1 MKINISKTVLVFFY
15 VLLFTSISFP
25 QTIGKIFSK
34 MEADSL
40 FGNVIDSISIN
51 QSELNSLLNK
61 TENYIMFQINKGKLI
76 ILGDGRNVLYPV
88 GKNVNSDEVF
98 ALFSK
103 SKVVELLNSGKGT
116 ILIFEK
122 RRSHLTITFD
132 LVTLEFSVWCPP
144 FCP

>member
-132 LVTLEFSVWCPP
+132 LVTLEFSEWCPP
-144 FCP
+144 NCF